1 MYFWTMKFSEIVFF
15 LLFHP
20 VLLMAQNT
28 GESVYPLRISV
39 SGFEGKQGQ
48 LLLAVYNSEHTFLK
62 EPFKGIIKDITAPVM
77 EFTVEL
83 PRGTYAVSAYHDLN
97 RNGRLDSRT
106 LYKIPAEPY
115 AFSNHARVRTGPPS
129 FREAMVIVPETDS
142 IALKISYF
150 RIK

>member
-1 MYFWTMKFSEIVFF
+1 MKFYEIVFF

-97 RNGRLDSRT
+97 RNGQLDTRT
-106 LYKIPAEPY
+106 IFKIPAEPY
-115 AFSNHARVRTGPPS
+115 AFSNNAVVRTGPPP
-129 FREAMVIVPETDS
+129 FREAMVKVPGTDS
-142 IALKISYF
+142 IALKVSYF
-150 RIK
+150 KLK